1 MSIVMFSCVTCHY
14 TGDASEITKHLS
26 STRHK
31 SAESGDEVIAC
42 EECEDSN
49 IHQLQILRFGLS
61 EMSLL
66 CNQCAAKED
75 SPSALYTLSNGSFFQ
90 KLGQYYKLVD
100 MECQYCGSVSHLFVA
115 NPQGKPQMIV
125 CRNCLPKATEE
136 NQRISFVSERDDHFL
151 TELLG
156 IKEHVAPGGKRRSRK
171 VGRKGGRN
179 DKKSRPK
186 VVLPEAEERR
196 AHYQNKIATAKA
208 IKSGATMRA
217 VGSNELSAPG
227 SGASSRIPSRT
238 STPQPNKGKGK
249 GNDKRNDKRNDK
261 SGAKPG
267 VKNGTK
273 NEVKN
278 GAKNE
283 AKPGAK
289 DGAKSGPKTGPIS
302 GPKSGPKSGSNS
314 VFKSGSK
321 PHNHDSLGKDRNN
334 DKTPAGNS
342 NNGSGTSNK
351 KGLKP
356 LSGPIA
362 HNKNNGL
369 SSQSRNEAKPS
380 KGNVSS
386 NKRNSKK
393 PEDNKKD
400 ARNPGKEN
408 SNPKTESTV
417 LKQAPE
423 VKEIPLELPP
433 GIAKYNPS
441 PEPPL
446 TYPSMDEYF
455 REISYLLFM
464 EEKLSMG
471 ASNMS
476 YLEPQDMF
484 LEWYQEQNKKH
495 KQFKVTIPLT
505 DHILDKFLS
514 KKMQQLKKT
523 PFGLNLAIILMLG
536 DDIAWYAQ
544 VMTSD
549 SVKAKKG
556 GRNGPMV
563 LEMVAELYSWN
574 NMPLPL
580 SVNVKHLRIL
590 PVSVPVSRVFLAM
603 SRIDNPKFIKMLLGN
618 EPIKQIV
625 FKNFLTFK
633 NRVNESQKVAV
644 QSVLNNAITV
654 LQGPPGTGKT
664 STIHEIILQLLELKT
679 FPILVVAASNI
690 AIDNIAEK
698 LIKTH
703 GREILRIVSNEKEKE
718 YSRDHPL
725 ASICLHH
732 KVYDALPQQMKQTVD
747 DLRRPFSNVSQ
758 NLYKKLLTQQI
769 KLSDMFTAQAKVIF
783 TTTVVAGGNQL
794 KLVKKLPV
802 VIMDEATQSSEPT
815 TLIPLS
821 MPGVDKFVF
830 VGDQRQLSSFSMVP
844 NLSLSLFERVL
855 LNNSYR
861 NPHMLDTQYRM
872 HPAISEFPRVKF
884 YDELLKDGI
893 TADDRAMDNIPENPV
908 YFWDTKGKAREDRV
922 RYGFREDRGYTYSN
936 LNEIEYVTKVLM
948 KLIYDK
954 QVSKSDI
961 GVITP
966 YRGQRDLISNQL
978 VKNDLINP
986 EKEEVQVEVDRDD
999 IYNES
1004 KPVTVHLVSGIMI
1017 ASIDAFQGREK
1028 NFLVMSCVR
1037 SNEER
1042 KIGFL
1047 NDKRRLNVALTRAKY
1062 GLILIGDVS
1071 CLKGDEL
1078 WREYLEFLE
1087 KKGSVFSSDEFLY

>member
-1 MSIVMFSCVTCHY
+1 MSIAMFSCVTCLH
-14 TGDASEITKHLS
+14 TGDASDITKHLS

-31 SAESGDEVIAC
+31 SAKSGDEVIEC
-42 EECEDSN
+42 EECEDAN
-49 IHQLQILRFGLS
+49 IHQLQLLRFGLS
-61 EMSLL
+61 DMSLL
-66 CNQCAAKED
+66 CNQCAAKDD
-75 SPSALYTLSNGSFFQ
+75 SPSTLYTLSNGSLFQ
-90 KLGQYYKLVD
+90 KLGQYFKFRD
-100 MECQYCGSVSHLFVA
+100 MECQYCNGFKHLFVA
-115 NPQGKPQMIV
+115 NPQGKPQIIV

-136 NQRISFVSERDDHFL
+136 HQRISFVSELDDHFL

-171 VGRKGGRN
+171 VGRKGGS
-179 DKKSRPK
+179 DKKRRPK
-186 VVLPEAEERR
+186 VVLAEAEERR
-196 AHYQNKIATAKA
+196 AHYQSKMATAKA
-208 IKSGATMRA
+208 IKSGTTVRA

-227 SGASSRIPSRT
+227 SGASSRVPSRS
-238 STPQPNKGKGK
+238 STPNPKNKG
-249 GNDKRNDKRNDK
+249 DK
-261 SGAKPG
+261 S
-267 VKNGTK
+267 
-273 NEVKN
+273 
-278 GAKNE
+278 
-283 AKPGAK
+283 
-289 DGAKSGPKTGPIS
+289 KT
-302 GPKSGPKSGSNS
+302 GPKSGPKSAPKTGPISTPKSAPKTAPKSGPKSDFKAGPKSDSKSGPRPAPKSGAKSGSVPASASNGS
-314 VFKSGSK
+314 PKSGSK
-321 PHNHDSLGKDRNN
+321 PPATDMTLSGKER
-334 DKTPAGNS
+334 KGEKAAKS
-342 NNGSGTSNK
+342 NNGSTAKNGQ
-351 KGLKP
+351 KP
-356 LSGPIA
+356 LP
-362 HNKNNGL
+362 KNDKIL
-369 SSQSRNEAKPS
+369 SSQSRNETKSS
-380 KGNVSS
+380 KGNPSE
-386 NKRNSKK
+386 KLNSKK
-393 PEDNKKD
+393 RQDNKKD
-400 ARNPGKEN
+400 TRKSGKEN
-408 SNPKTESTV
+408 SNPHPGSASQ
-417 LKQAPE
+417 KQVSEAQELP
-423 VKEIPLELPP
+423 PQLPP
-433 GIAKYNPS
+433 GISKYNPS

-446 TYPSMDEYF
+446 TYPSLDNYF

-464 EEKLSMG
+464 EEKLSMS

-476 YLEPQDMF
+476 YLEPQDMA
-484 LEWYQEQNKKH
+484 LEWYQEQDKKH

-549 SVKAKKG
+549 SVKAKNG
-556 GRNGPMV
+556 RRNGPMV

-603 SRIDNPKFIKMLLGN
+603 SRIDNPKFIKMLLGI

-664 STIHEIILQLLELKT
+664 STIHEIILQLLELRT

-747 DLRRPFSNVSQ
+747 DLRRPYSNVSQ

-893 TADDRAMDNIPENPV
+893 TAEDRAMANIPANPV
-908 YFWDTKGKAREDRV
+908 YFWDTKGRAREDRV

-954 QVSKSDI
+954 QVLKSDI

-1004 KPVTVHLVSGIMI
+1004 KPVTVHVVSGIMI

-1037 SNEER
+1037 SNEEG

-1047 NDKRRLNVALTRAKY
+1047 NDRRRLNVALTRAKY

-1071 CLKGDEL
+1071 CLKGDGL